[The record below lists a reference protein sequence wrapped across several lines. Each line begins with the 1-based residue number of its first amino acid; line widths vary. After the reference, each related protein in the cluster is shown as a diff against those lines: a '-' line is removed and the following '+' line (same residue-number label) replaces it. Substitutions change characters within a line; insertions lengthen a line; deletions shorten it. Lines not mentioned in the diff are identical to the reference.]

1 MVHIDHVVYIEIK
14 RERERERINMSH
26 SKVIDRA
33 IGLFSA
39 LCYTCSV
46 HWIVKIIPCRKLR
59 DALHHVQRI
68 SDEKYASTIVRLS
81 ILIPY

>member
-1 MVHIDHVVYIEIK
+1 
-14 RERERERINMSH
+14 MSH

-39 LCYTCSV
+39 LYNTCSV
-46 HWIVKIIPCRKLR
+46 HWIVKIIACRKLR

-68 SDEKYASTIVRLS
+68 SDEKYASTIVHLS
-81 ILIPY
+81 ILILY